1 MQPSESHHQPSVRRS
16 SQQATW
22 VAICL
27 ALLVALGAF
36 LGGSTHRWCQA
47 IVIGLFAI
55 LLFVRPPN
63 RSLGPFLNTLACLF
77 LLLGA
82 TAFLPANWFSLPAWR
97 VALTNDFGIPL
108 GGMLSP
114 QPWISLIVSSS

>member
-1 MQPSESHHQPSVRRS
+1 MQPSESPSPESSVRRP

-22 VAICL
+22 VAISL

-36 LGGSTHRWCQA
+36 LGGSTHRWSQA

-55 LLFVRPPN
+55 LLFVRPPH

-97 VALTNDFGIPL
+97 VALTNGFGIPL
-108 GGMLSP
+108 GGMVSP
-114 QPWISLIVSSS
+114 QPW